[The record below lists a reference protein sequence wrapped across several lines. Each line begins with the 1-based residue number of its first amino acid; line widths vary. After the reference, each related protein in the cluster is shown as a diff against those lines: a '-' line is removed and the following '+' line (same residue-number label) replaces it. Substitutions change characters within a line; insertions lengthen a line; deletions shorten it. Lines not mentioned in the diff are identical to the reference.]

1 VSEGLKRLLKDIERG
16 KSAREAGLRRE
27 LIRRLVETR
36 KAKFVAAFTRQQR
49 YYREQGKREGPRL
62 SLEAQAECEGMHL
75 ATDPGWD
82 AERAWNYSETRQQA
96 IAELEAEVERRLDA
110 EPRDEVPLD

>member
-1 VSEGLKRLLKDIERG
+1 MSEGLKRLLKDIERG
-16 KSAREAGLRRE
+16 KNAREVGLRRE

-49 YYREQGKREGPRL
+49 YYRDKGKTEGPRL
-62 SLEAQAECEGMHL
+62 SLEAQAECEGMDL
-75 ATDPGWD
+75 AQDPGWD

-96 IAELEAEVERRLDA
+96 IAQLEAEVERRLD
-110 EPRDEVPLD
+110 